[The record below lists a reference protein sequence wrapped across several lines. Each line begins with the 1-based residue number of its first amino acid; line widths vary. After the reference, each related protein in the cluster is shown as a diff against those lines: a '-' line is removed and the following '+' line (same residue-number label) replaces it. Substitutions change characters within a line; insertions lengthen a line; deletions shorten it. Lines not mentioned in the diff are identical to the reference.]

1 MRSFKT
7 LNLTL
12 MVAAFIYC
20 QCTKAQQNNFFTAD
34 PTTDTYIDFGRALNI
49 SAMDTIWQSDELTIT
64 LWMRWVDKTHSD
76 IGNWAN
82 VFTVSDS
89 NGSGDNGVFWLQ
101 HNSNNSKVE
110 FAIHSTGRDFIQS
123 STTVTDSIWYHVAA
137 VYNGGLTNNNM
148 RLYINGGQESARNK
162 SGNIRN
168 PPNKSKMNM
177 GRWPNPSN
185 TYREFKGDIDEV
197 SIWNRALNPIEIDS
211 IMNNP
216 ESVTGVDYDAPGLV
230 GYWDFDDYTAN
241 DKTSNHIDGIILGN
255 NPFGTLPVS
264 LLQFSG
270 YNSGSGVILQW
281 KTANEINN
289 AYFEV
294 QRSSN
299 GLAWQSFQQIS
310 GAGNSNRTV
319 TYTTEDVS
327 PLAGVNLYRL
337 KQVDYNGDFTYSKA
351 INIDVAK
358 DFESLGLEITLFNGF
373 NGVGIIIMPEENRNY
388 DLKLINMQGQPV
400 YQTSD
405 RAEVGSVKTHMN
417 LGENLPN
424 GVYIIVLQSEGLT
437 WSAKFNK

>member
-1 MRSFKT
+1 MRSFSL

-12 MVAAFIYC
+12 LALAVTYNST
-20 QCTKAQQNNFFTAD
+20 QAQQNNFFTAD
-34 PTTDTYIDFGRALNI
+34 PSTNTYIEFGRALNI

-64 LWMRWVDKTHSD
+64 LWMRWVDKLHSD
-76 IGNWAN
+76 VGSWAN
-82 VFTVSDS
+82 VFTVADS

-101 HNSNNSKVE
+101 HNSNNAKVE

-123 STTVTDSIWYHVAA
+123 STTVTDSVWYHVAA

-148 RLYINGGQESARNK
+148 RLFINGGQESARNK

-185 TYREFKGDIDEV
+185 THREFKGDIDEV
-197 SIWNRALNPIEIDS
+197 SIWNRALTPAEIDS
-211 IMNNP
+211 IMIHP
-216 ESVTGVDYDAPGLV
+216 ESVTALNYDTAGLI

-241 DKTSNHIDGIILGN
+241 DKTSNHIDGIIFGN

-270 YNSGSGVILQW
+270 YNSDYGVILQW

-299 GLAWQSFQQIS
+299 GLAWQTFQQLS

-319 TYTTEDVS
+319 TYTTEDIA
-327 PLAGVNLYRL
+327 PLSGVNLYRL
-337 KQVDYNGDFTYSKA
+337 KQVDYNGEFTYSKA
-351 INIDVAK
+351 IKIDVAK
-358 DFESLGLEITLFNGF
+358 DFEQLGLEITLFNGF
-373 NGVGIIIMPEENRNY
+373 NGAGVMIMAEENRSY
-388 DLKLINMQGQPV
+388 ELDVINMQGQRV
-400 YQTSD
+400 YHTTG
-405 RAEVGSVKTHMN
+405 RAEVGRVNNHMQ
-417 LGENLPN
+417 LDQSLPN
-424 GVYIIVLQSEGLT
+424 GVYIIVLRSEGLT